1 MRSADSDSYREF
13 YNLFKLSEI
22 NIKYIK
28 ITKIKH
34 EITGINKL
42 FEK

>member
-1 MRSADSDSYREF
+1 MRSAASDSCREF

-34 EITGINKL
+34 ERTGINKI